1 MIKIIRGVFGYVDKD
16 GAVIPKTVKD
26 EPFEVSAEIE
36 DRLISQGVAIH
47 VGDEEAPAEEKAP
60 ETTTEETAEEEVKAE
75 AEAEAEAETATQA
88 KKSTGKKTNSK
99 KKTSAKKDDDTEE
112 PPAIEAVDP
121 E

>member
-60 ETTTEETAEEEVKAE
+60 ETTAEETAEEEVKAE
-75 AEAEAEAETATQA
+75 AETATQI

>member
-36 DRLISQGVAIH
+36 ERLISQGVAIH
-47 VGDEEAPAEEKAP
+47 VGDEEAPVEEKAP
-60 ETTTEETAEEEVKAE
+60 ETTAEETAEEEVKAE
-75 AEAEAEAETATQA
+75 ATTQA

-112 PPAIEAVDP
+112 PPAIEAMDP

>member
-36 DRLISQGVAIH
+36 ERLISQGVAIH
-47 VGDEEAPAEEKAP
+47 VGDEEAPVEEKAP
-60 ETTTEETAEEEVKAE
+60 ETTAEETAEEEVKAE
-75 AEAEAEAETATQA
+75 ATTQA

>member
-47 VGDEEAPAEEKAP
+47 VGDEEAPAGEKAP
-60 ETTTEETAEEEVKAE
+60 ETTTEETAEEEVK
-75 AEAEAEAETATQA
+75 AEAETATQA

>member
-75 AEAEAEAETATQA
+75 AETATQA

>member
-60 ETTTEETAEEEVKAE
+60 EQEEAPAE
-75 AEAEAEAETATQA
+75 
-88 KKSTGKKTNSK
+88 
-99 KKTSAKKDDDTEE
+99 D
-112 PPAIEAVDP
+112 
-121 E
+121 

>member
-26 EPFEVSAEIE
+26 EPFEVSSEIE

-75 AEAEAEAETATQA
+75 AETATQA

>member
-36 DRLISQGVAIH
+36 ERLISQGVAIH
-47 VGDEEAPAEEKAP
+47 VGDEEAPVEEKAP
-60 ETTTEETAEEEVKAE
+60 ETTAEETAEEEVKAE
-75 AEAEAEAETATQA
+75 TTTQA

-112 PPAIEAVDP
+112 PPAIEAADP

>member
-75 AEAEAEAETATQA
+75 AETATQA

-99 KKTSAKKDDDTEE
+99 KKTSAKRDDDTEE

>member
-75 AEAEAEAETATQA
+75 AEAEAETATQA

>member
-1 MIKIIRGVFGYVDKD
+1 MIKIIRGVFGYVDAD

-36 DRLISQGVAIH
+36 ERLISQGVAIH
-47 VGDEEAPAEEKAP
+47 VGDEEAPVEEKAP
-60 ETTTEETAEEEVKAE
+60 ETTAEETVEEEVKAE
-75 AEAEAEAETATQA
+75 AETTTQA

>member
-1 MIKIIRGVFGYVDKD
+1 MVKIIRGVFGYVDKD

-75 AEAEAEAETATQA
+75 AETATQA

>member
-60 ETTTEETAEEEVKAE
+60 ETTAEETAEEEVK
-75 AEAEAEAETATQA
+75 AEAETATQA

>member
-75 AEAEAEAETATQA
+75 AEAEAETATQA
-88 KKSTGKKTNSK
+88 KKSTAKKTNSK

>member
-60 ETTTEETAEEEVKAE
+60 ETTTEETVEEEVK
-75 AEAEAEAETATQA
+75 AEAETATQA

>member
-60 ETTTEETAEEEVKAE
+60 ETTTEETTEEEVK
-75 AEAEAEAETATQA
+75 AEAEAETATQA

>member
-75 AEAEAEAETATQA
+75 AEAETATQA

>member
-75 AEAEAEAETATQA
+75 AETTTQT